1 MSQET
6 SGVSRREFVK
16 SGGAVI
22 GTLAVAGPAAM
33 PSRADETKEGE
44 PVRVPQ
50 VVLGRTGAKVGQ
62 LGVGCAYFQRKR
74 VTPEDVAKTLHR
86 ALELGINYLDT
97 APNYG
102 SPETGF
108 AEEKM
113 GLVMPEI
120 RGKVFLVTKTEDA
133 TYDGT
138 WKLLR
143 QSMKRLRTD
152 RFDLVH
158 LHNFG
163 MQEWWADPKQAFGE
177 KGAMAALRE
186 AKKQGVVRF
195 IGASGHVHPARF
207 HAALDSGEIDV
218 LMNAVNFVTRH
229 TYDFEHKVWSRA
241 QAANLGLVA
250 MKVLGG
256 AKDQERGGFQ
266 LPQEHYEL
274 AIRYALSVPGISV
287 AVIGMENIPEVEKA
301 ARTVAQA
308 RPFSPEESLKVARLG
323 LELSARKEWQA
334 PYGTPLT

>member
-1 MSQET
+1 MSQEI

-16 SGGAVI
+16 TGGAVL
-22 GTLAVAGPAAM
+22 GSLAVTGTAAPAV
-33 PSRADETKEGE
+33 RADDRKESDAI
-44 PVRVPQ
+44 RVPQ
-50 VVLGRTGAKVGQ
+50 VVLGRTGATVGQ
-62 LGVGCAYFQRKR
+62 LGIGCAYFQRAR
-74 VTPEDVAKTLHR
+74 VKPDDVAKTLHR
-86 ALELGINYLDT
+86 ALELGVNYLDT

-102 SPETGF
+102 NPETGF

-113 GLVMPEI
+113 GPVMPEI
-120 RGKVFLVTKTEDA
+120 RDKVFLVTKTEDS

-143 QSMKRLRTD
+143 QSMKRLHTD
-152 RFDLVH
+152 RIDLVH

-163 MQEWWADPKQAFGE
+163 MQEWWADPKLAFGD

-186 AKKQGVVRF
+186 AKKQGVIRF

-207 HAALDSGEIDV
+207 HTALDSGEIDV

-229 TYDFEHKVWSRA
+229 TYDFEHKIWSRA
-241 QAANLGLVA
+241 HAANIGLVA

-256 AKDQERGGFQ
+256 ASNQERGGFL
-266 LPQEHYEL
+266 LPEDRYEA

-287 AVIGMENIPEVEKA
+287 AVIGMETIAEVEKA
-301 ARTVAQA
+301 ARTVANAQPLSA
-308 RPFSPEESLKVARLG
+308 KEALEIARLG
-323 LELSARKEWQA
+323 LEMSARKEWQA